1 MEAQHLIRCN
11 KCDWH
16 GNESDLLRCDDA
28 SDGERA
34 DACPT
39 CRTDHYL
46 MDLADSDPADEKPFT
61 IPEISIG
68 MDESEYIKAVDLIG
82 TAATLAGDGECGELG
97 RNAEYE
103 RGMAEL
109 IARFMN
115 WSGDRVPE
123 VIAAIHGTAKDA
135 NRAR

>member
-1 MEAQHLIRCN
+1 MPTMNRVDMMNCAAGHH
-11 KCDWH
+11 DF
-16 GNESDLLRCDDA
+16 SD
-28 SDGERA
+28 
-34 DACPT
+34 
-39 CRTDHYL
+39 
-46 MDLADSDPADEKPFT
+46 DSDECHVCGYEEADADEKPFT
-61 IPEISIG
+61 IPEIGIG
-68 MDESEYIKAVDLIG
+68 MDDSEYIKAVDLIG
-82 TAATLAGDGECGELG
+82 TAATLAGDGEGGELG